1 MLERTKAQLTLKVI
15 GGSHHGEEIS
25 VTGPKFFIGRDRD
38 CQLRL
43 QNDVISRHHCAL
55 VIDEGYVG
63 VRDFNSKNGT
73 FVDGNR
79 VVGET
84 ELRSGSELVLGP
96 VRFLV
101 QREMA
106 RDGKEGSG
114 AGSVRQAA
122 ARPPQTPQGREEE
135 IDSWLDDTDPGKS
148 DSNIMTSKSD
158 LHRRS
163 DVAHT
168 VKVGKETGDEILT
181 DETAEFNPETA
192 PTADDRRLPDVKEP
206 GKLPHRPEK
215 QEEKTENTQA
225 AVNKVLR
232 KLREKKKKEQNR

>member
-1 MLERTKAQLTLKVI
+1 MQLKLKVI

-38 CQLRL
+38 CQLQL
-43 QNDVISRHHCAL
+43 KSDIISRHHCAL
-55 VIDEGYVG
+55 VFDEGYVG

-101 QREMA
+101 QRQMA
-106 RDGKEGSG
+106 RDGKEDS
-114 AGSVRQAA
+114 AAESVRQTGG
-122 ARPPQTPQGREEE
+122 RQSQTPQGHEED
-135 IDSWLDDTDPGKS
+135 IDRWLDDTDPGNSEGNMMTGKS
-148 DSNIMTSKSD
+148 EP
-158 LHRRS
+158 HRRG

-168 VKVGKETGDEILT
+168 GKVGKETDDKILSGDTVEANPA
-181 DETAEFNPETA
+181 TAT
-192 PTADDRRLPDVKEP
+192 TADGNHLPDVKEP
-206 GKLPHRPEK
+206 GKLPHRPEER
-215 QEEKTENTQA
+215 EEKTENTQV
-225 AVNKVLR
+225 AVNNVLK
-232 KLREKKKKEQNR
+232 KLLEKKKKQQNQ

>member
-1 MLERTKAQLTLKVI
+1 MQLKLKVI

-38 CQLRL
+38 CQLQL
-43 QNDVISRHHCAL
+43 KSDIISRHHCAL
-55 VIDEGYVG
+55 VFDEGYVG

-101 QREMA
+101 QRQMA
-106 RDGKEGSG
+106 RDGKGDSAAE
-114 AGSVRQAA
+114 SVRQTGG
-122 ARPPQTPQGREEE
+122 RQSQTPQGHEED
-135 IDSWLDDTDPGKS
+135 IDRWLDDTDPGNSEGNMMTGKS
-148 DSNIMTSKSD
+148 EP
-158 LHRRS
+158 HRRG

-168 VKVGKETGDEILT
+168 GKVGKETDDKILSGDTVEANPA
-181 DETAEFNPETA
+181 TAT
-192 PTADDRRLPDVKEP
+192 TADGNHLPDVKEP
-206 GKLPHRPEK
+206 GKLPHRPEEE
-215 QEEKTENTQA
+215 EEKTENTQA
-225 AVNKVLR
+225 AVNNVLK
-232 KLREKKKKEQNR
+232 KLLEKKKKQQNQ

>member
-1 MLERTKAQLTLKVI
+1 MQLKLKVI

-43 QNDVISRHHCAL
+43 QSDVISRHHCAL
-55 VIDEGYVG
+55 IFDEGYVG

-96 VRFLV
+96 LRFLV
-101 QREMA
+101 QRNMA
-106 RDGKEGSG
+106 TDGKEGS
-114 AGSVRQAA
+114 AAKNDRQTG
-122 ARPPQTPQGREEE
+122 ARPSQTPEGREEE

-148 DSNIMTSKSD
+148 DSNIMTRKSG
-158 LHRRS
+158 LHRRG

-168 VKVGKETGDEILT
+168 GKVGKETGDEILT
-181 DETAEFNPETA
+181 DETAEFHSETA

-206 GKLPHRPEK
+206 GKLPHRLEEE
-215 QEEKTENTQA
+215 EEKTENTQA
-225 AVNKVLR
+225 AVNKVLK
-232 KLREKKKKEQNR
+232 KLREKKKKEQNQ